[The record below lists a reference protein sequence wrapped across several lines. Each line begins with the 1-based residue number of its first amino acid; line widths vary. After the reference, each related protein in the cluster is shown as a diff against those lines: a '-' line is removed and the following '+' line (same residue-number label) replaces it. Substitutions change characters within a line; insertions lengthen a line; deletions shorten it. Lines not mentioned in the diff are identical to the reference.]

1 MSMKIS
7 VFGGA
12 SPEAGTEAYQ
22 QAYQLGRLLGSAGMT
37 VLTGGYQGTMEAA
50 SRGAS
55 EAGGHVIG
63 VTSEA
68 IEAYRPTQPN
78 AWVDEEWRFK
88 GFKERLNT
96 LVESCDAAFALP
108 GGIGTLLEIC
118 LTWNQLVINSIS
130 PKPLILIGDE
140 WRKVLETFLNE
151 LEDYVPPKNRE
162 LISFAPDPETG
173 FDVLIKFQKEQSKN
187 NQATQ

>member
-1 MSMKIS
+1 MKIS

-12 SPEAGTEAYQ
+12 SPEAGTEAYE
-22 QAYQLGRLLGSAGMT
+22 QAYQLGQLLGSAGMT

-78 AWVDEEWRFK
+78 AWVDEEWRFS

-140 WRKVLETFLNE
+140 WRNVLETFLGE
-151 LEDYVPPKNRE
+151 LEDYVSPKNRE
-162 LISFAPDPETG
+162 LISFAPDPEKG
-173 FDVLIKFQKEQSKN
+173 FDILIKFMEEQSNN
-187 NQATQ
+187 NQKPQ

>member
-12 SPEAGTEAYQ
+12 SPEAGTKAYQ
-22 QAYQLGRLLGSAGMT
+22 QAYQLGQLLGSAGMT
-37 VLTGGYQGTMEAA
+37 VLTGGYKGTMEAV

-55 EAGGHVIG
+55 EAGAHVIG

-78 AWVDEEWRFK
+78 TWVNEEWRFA
-88 GFKERLNT
+88 GFEERLNT
-96 LVESCDAAFALP
+96 LVEACDAAFALP

-118 LTWNQLVINSIS
+118 LTWNQLVINSIP

-140 WRKVLETFLNE
+140 WRKVLDTFF
-151 LEDYVPPKNRE
+151 LEFDDYIPPKNRQF
-162 LISFAPDPETG
+162 ISFAPDPQTG
-173 FDVLIKFQKEQSKN
+173 FDILIKFQYHHLKN
-187 NQATQ
+187 NQDSQ